1 VLTLTIHLS
10 SAFLRRDVSRAYR
23 QVAAVVYSSEVDGC
37 KRRRRGRHSVPLPP
51 AALQR
56 RQRPKV
62 HVPPRDLVV
71 IEPLQVV

>member
-1 VLTLTIHLS
+1 MLTLTVHLS
-10 SAFLRRDVSRAYR
+10 STFLRRDVSTAYR
-23 QVAAVVYSSEVDGC
+23 RTAAVVYRSEVVGW
-37 KRRRRGRHSVPLPP
+37 KRRRRGRHPVPLPP

-62 HVPPRDLVV
+62 YVPPRDLVI